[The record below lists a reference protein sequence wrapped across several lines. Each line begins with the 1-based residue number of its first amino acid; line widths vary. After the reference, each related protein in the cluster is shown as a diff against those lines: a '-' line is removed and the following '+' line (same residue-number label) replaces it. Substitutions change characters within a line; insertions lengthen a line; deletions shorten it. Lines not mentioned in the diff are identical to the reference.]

1 MTSYE
6 LLKICH
12 ACSALLSVAGFALRS
27 FWLMTHNP
35 LLGTR
40 LTKILPHC
48 LDTLLLGTAIAL
60 LWQLQI
66 SPFALDWVSLTI
78 GLLLL
83 YIGLG
88 MVAMRFGRTYRQR
101 VGAATAALLVAGYM
115 ICVAFTKS
123 VWGPLALLSG

>member
-35 LLGTR
+35 LLGAR

-66 SPFALDWVSLTI
+66 SLPMMCVPLWRITPDSRSFAGFAKSWGATKRKIASTAATVCWTIPRFFGACANSSTGNFAL
-78 GLLLL
+78 
-83 YIGLG
+83 
-88 MVAMRFGRTYRQR
+88 TYR
-101 VGAATAALLVAGYM
+101 
-115 ICVAFTKS
+115 
-123 VWGPLALLSG
+123 